1 MNIYISTHLWQFN
14 LYLDHIYGKNHK
26 LLAYMINT
34 GRREA
39 WNGSPWFFF
48 HMAASLPI
56 HPRWG
61 YVALGSNVGDRCEC
75 PKIGSTP
82 GGFDRFDLHI
92 GILTID
98 LNIKHGK
105 ITISIGVLFDVERF
119 LREYLLYTW
128 YSSYGSMIVPPQPS
142 GWYPPRS
149 FFEHI
154 WGGSSGVSP
163 PLASWPLSSIKQI
176 KQHGEAPDSQTSHV
190 FLGWNALNPSRSTK
204 SSRFFMIF
212 LFVASKKPQVAAPE
226 PLHQVFGALG
236 RRWAAENVGASM
248 GPPFE
253 LAFSCQKKAEFYG
266 LWWM

>member
-1 MNIYISTHLWQFN
+1 MV
-14 LYLDHIYGKNHK
+14 
-26 LLAYMINT
+26 
-34 GRREA
+34 R
-39 WNGSPWFFF
+39 PVFFF

-212 LFVASKKPQVAAPE
+212 LFVASKSHRLRHLSRSIKSLVHLEGVELLRTSGPQWDPRSSSRSVA
-226 PLHQVFGALG
+226 
-236 RRWAAENVGASM
+236 
-248 GPPFE
+248 
-253 LAFSCQKKAEFYG
+253 KKRLNFMVYG
-266 LWWM
+266 GCN